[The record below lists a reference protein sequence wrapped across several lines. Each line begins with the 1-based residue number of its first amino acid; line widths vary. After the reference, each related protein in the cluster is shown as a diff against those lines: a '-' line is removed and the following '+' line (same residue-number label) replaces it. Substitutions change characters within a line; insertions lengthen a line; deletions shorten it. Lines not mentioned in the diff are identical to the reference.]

1 MEAALMTESITNTA
15 SSNNNY
21 PQPTK
26 GTSEIGK
33 DQFLKLLTYQLKS
46 QNPLKPYD
54 NQEFASQLAQFSQLE
69 TLTDIRSLIEGQ
81 VNSNLLLTKTISN
94 SALPGLLGKHA
105 KAISNSAQYDGN
117 NAVQLGYKL
126 DISAASGEVT
136 IKDSSGKVV
145 RTIQL
150 SGTDLE
156 SGEHKLNWDG
166 KDNSGNTLP
175 AGEYSFNVTAKDKAG
190 TSYTPDCYTYGLI
203 EAVRFKAEGTMIVIN
218 GLEIPLGN
226 ILDIS
231 TES

>member
-1 MEAALMTESITNTA
+1 MTESITNTA
-15 SSNNNY
+15 SGTKTNY
-21 PQPTK
+21 PQPAK
-26 GTSEIGK
+26 SGSVIGK
-33 DQFLKLLTYQLKS
+33 DQFLKLLTFQLKS

-69 TLTDIRSLIEGQ
+69 TLTDIRSLLEGQ
-81 VNSNLLLTKTISN
+81 VNSNLLLTQTISN

-105 KAISNSAQYDGN
+105 KAISNSTHYDGN

-126 DISAASGEVT
+126 DISAASGELT
-136 IKDSSGKVV
+136 IKDSGGKVV

-156 SGEHKLNWDG
+156 SGDHKLNWDG
-166 KDNSGNTLP
+166 KDDSGNTL
-175 AGEYSFNVTAKDKAG
+175 AEGDYSFQVTAKDKAG
-190 TSYTPDCYTYGLI
+190 KSYTPECYTYGLI

-218 GLEIPLGN
+218 GLEVPLGN